1 MTAWLP
7 VCVVLKSTFTWAGV
21 PESRESGEPRSIFG
35 DVARIVAYAGVG
47 LTLSLIVRELNNG
60 QSISFPFQSN
70 KDDGER
76 KTTKESSINIDI
88 LEPQGFVTERVYFD
102 VSICGGPSERL
113 VIINWMSALN
123 YFKFLYYLFPNA
135 DWWLACMEKTVRSQL
150 LIFQDFAK
158 VLSFARLEWNE

>member
-7 VCVVLKSTFTWAGV
+7 VCVVLKSTFTWAGG

-60 QSISFPFQSN
+60 QSISFPFQGN

-76 KTTKESSINIDI
+76 KTTKESSTNVDI

-113 VIINWMSALN
+113 VIIKLMSALN
-123 YFKFLYYLFPNA
+123 FILNFCIMYFQMQIG
-135 DWWLACMEKTVRSQL
+135 DWLVWRR
-150 LIFQDFAK
+150 
-158 VLSFARLEWNE
+158 LSAHSY